1 MYAWPVRLPPPR
13 RRVTRGENCTCG
25 TGVFKFSGFLKAP
38 ANDGA
43 SFLRERDLLSG
54 IKTPAGAILRG
65 SPSLKEW
72 QKSARLLPPDV
83 PALQQHH

>member
-1 MYAWPVRLPPPR
+1 MHY
-13 RRVTRGENCTCG
+13 
-25 TGVFKFSGFLKAP
+25 FSVGQ
-38 ANDGA
+38 
-43 SFLRERDLLSG
+43 DLLPG

-65 SPSLKEW
+65 SPSLKEL